1 MKYNKIIAIGV
12 GFVTSITTL
21 LSCSSE
27 NAEGIIFSSELIKI
41 TDASVE
47 LTKDAGSQQ
56 VFVDANCDW
65 TVSVENGWS
74 DLVVQKSSNQS
85 VNVQTGE
92 NFTRD
97 IRTANL
103 MITSKGGVRKS
114 LPIHQAIGDVSIR
127 TNSELINYGEDG
139 GQSSFQILSNTTW
152 EIIITYPS
160 DDRDWLSADKPESSG
175 DQLVTLTAQKAITD
189 IERNAV
195 VTIKCTESGVTKN
208 VQLNVNQSGLS
219 QIYLTVVQDK
229 LDFGTID
236 GDAKEVEISKSNAQ
250 WWITPVSIDPAND
263 QSWFTISEKTGVGET
278 KISVSCTDNTTPS
291 RRLAT
296 LIFTSGNKNGGVTQQ
311 VMIEQEAGKVADISD
326 FTAVS
331 VENILK
337 TISFK
342 FGFSSQFAVTEYGVC
357 YSATN
362 SQPTISDGHTAV
374 ESSEKS
380 ATDVSVTVNDLQPR
394 TTYYARAYAKNAV
407 GTAYSSNV
415 ITFTTLG
422 ESPDKD
428 DNPPLFSR
436 KRNQ

>member
-1 MKYNKIIAIGV
+1 MKYRKILSIGV
-12 GFVTSITTL
+12 GLMAAIAAL
-21 LSCSSE
+21 QSCSSE

-65 TVSVENGWS
+65 TASVENGWS
-74 DLVVQKSSNQS
+74 GLVVQKSSDQS
-85 VNVQTGE
+85 INVQTDE

-103 MITSKGGVRKS
+103 VIKSKGGVQKT

-152 EIIITYPS
+152 ELIITYPS
-160 DDRDWLSADKPESSG
+160 DDRDWLSADKSESSG
-175 DQLVTLTAQKAITD
+175 DQQVTLTAQKAITD

-195 VTIKCTESGVTKN
+195 VTIRCTESGVTKS

-219 QIYLTVVQDK
+219 QIYLTVVQDR
-229 LDFGTID
+229 ID
-236 GDAKEVEISKSNAQ
+236 ISATDDGAKEIEVSRSNAQ
-250 WWITPVSIDPAND
+250 WWLTPVSIDPAND
-263 QSWFTISEKTGVGET
+263 TSWFTISEKTGVGAS
-278 KISVSCTDNTTPS
+278 KISVSCTQNTTPT

-296 LIFTSGNKNGGVTQQ
+296 LIFTSGNKNGGQTQQ
-311 VMIEQEAGKVADISD
+311 VMIEQEEGRVPEISD
-326 FTAVS
+326 FVAVS
-331 VENILK
+331 TENILK
-337 TISFK
+337 TISFR

-362 SQPTISDGHTAV
+362 SQPTISDERAV
-374 ESSEKS
+374 VNSSETS
-380 ATDVSVTVNDLQPR
+380 AKDIVVTANDLQPR
-394 TTYYARAYAKNAV
+394 TTYHARAYAKNAV
-407 GTAYSSNV
+407 GIAYSSNV

-422 ESPDKD
+422 ESPTVD
-428 DNPPLFSR
+428 DNPPLF
-436 KRNQ
+436 

>member
-1 MKYNKIIAIGV
+1 MKYRKILSIGV
-12 GFVTSITTL
+12 GLMAAIAAL
-21 LSCSSE
+21 QSCSSE

-65 TVSVENGWS
+65 TASVENGWS
-74 DLVVQKSSNQS
+74 GLVVQKSSDQS
-85 VNVQTGE
+85 INVQTDE

-103 MITSKGGVRKS
+103 VIKSKGGVQKT

-152 EIIITYPS
+152 ELIITYPS
-160 DDRDWLSADKPESSG
+160 DDRDWLSADKSESSG
-175 DQLVTLTAQKAITD
+175 DQQVTLTAQKAITD

-195 VTIKCTESGVTKN
+195 VTIRCTESGVTKS

-219 QIYLTVVQDK
+219 QIYLTVVQDR
-229 LDFGTID
+229 ID
-236 GDAKEVEISKSNAQ
+236 ISATDDGAKEIEVSRSNAQ
-250 WWITPVSIDPAND
+250 WWLTPVSIDPAND
-263 QSWFTISEKTGVGET
+263 ASWFNVSEKTGVGAS
-278 KISVSCTDNTTPS
+278 KISVSCTQNTTPT

-296 LIFTSGNKNGGVTQQ
+296 LIFTSGNKNGGQTQQ
-311 VMIEQEAGKVADISD
+311 VMIEQEAGRVPEISD
-326 FTAVS
+326 FAAVS
-331 VENILK
+331 TENILK
-337 TISFK
+337 TISFR

-362 SQPTISDGHTAV
+362 SQPTISDERAV
-374 ESSEKS
+374 VNSSETS
-380 ATDVSVTVNDLQPR
+380 AKDIVVTANDLQPR
-394 TTYYARAYAKNAV
+394 TTYHARAYAKNAV
-407 GTAYSSNV
+407 GIAYSSNV

-422 ESPDKD
+422 ESPTVD
-428 DNPPLFSR
+428 DNPPLF
-436 KRNQ
+436 

>member
-1 MKYNKIIAIGV
+1 MKYGKILSIGV
-12 GFVTSITTL
+12 GLITVFTAL
-21 LSCSSE
+21 QSCNSE

-65 TVSVENGWS
+65 TVSAENGWS
-74 DLVVQKSSNQS
+74 DLVVQKSSEQS
-85 VNVQTGE
+85 INVQTGE
-92 NFTRD
+92 NFSRD
-97 IRTANL
+97 IRTASL
-103 MITSKGGVRKS
+103 VITSKGGVKKAI
-114 LPIHQAIGDVSIR
+114 PIHQAIGDVSIR
-127 TNSELINYGEDG
+127 TNTEQINYGEDG

-160 DDRDWLSADKPESSG
+160 DDRNWLTADKPESSG
-175 DQLVTLTAQKAITD
+175 DQIVTLTAKKAITD

-195 VTIKCTESGVTKN
+195 ITIRCTESGVTKS

-219 QIYLTVVQDK
+219 QIYLTVVQDR
-229 LDFGTID
+229 LDFAAIAGS
-236 GDAKEVEISKSNAQ
+236 AKEVEVSKSNAQ
-250 WWITPVSIDPAND
+250 WWITQVSIDPAND
-263 QSWFTISEKTGVGET
+263 SSWFTISERTGVGET
-278 KISVSCTDNTTPS
+278 KISVSCTDNTTPT

-326 FTAVS
+326 FAAVS
-331 VENILK
+331 TENILK

-342 FGFSSQFAVTEYGVC
+342 FGFTSQFAVTEYGVC

-362 SQPTISDGHTAV
+362 SMPTISDGHTAI
-374 ESSEKS
+374 ESNEKS
-380 ATDVSVTVNDLQPR
+380 ATEVTVTANELQPR

-436 KRNQ
+436 RRNQ